1 MNRFDIDTQTFEDLD
16 IFSVGDNRRTLFNIF
31 DKTYT
36 SEGSAALKL
45 IFKNPLTDADLISQR
60 NTLIYLLENSDFKLH
75 LDKET
80 MDFIE
85 FYLRQNTGPRE
96 ATRVFVFRKTILDSV
111 NPSRGLYIRE
121 RGVTEVL
128 LLIGHLR
135 DLLCKLQS
143 NEDLPFLLKRLHII
157 ILEVINN
164 RHINEFYAKKK
175 FDLTIAKS
183 LIYDFE
189 LRRNELGKIM
199 ELLSLVYEL
208 DAYVAVA
215 KTSKEHK
222 LCYPKIN
229 RDETKLIAVKQLRH
243 IFINKPVPND
253 FYLSS
258 SKNVAF
264 LTGVNMAGKSTFLKS
279 IAIAVYLVH
288 LGFPVPADEMESST
302 FDGLISTINISD
314 DLNEGYSHFYNEV
327 RRVKAVAEKINDS
340 KNLFV
345 IFDELFR
352 GTNVKDAHDASVLI
366 IDRFSKISNCL
377 FLISTHIVEVAEAL
391 STNPN
396 INFSFL
402 KTTMIDGKPSF
413 SHHLFPGITADR
425 MGTWIVQ
432 NEGIIELLSKNV
444 KR

>member
-1 MNRFDIDTQTFEDLD
+1 
-16 IFSVGDNRRTLFNIF
+16 
-31 DKTYT
+31 
-36 SEGSAALKL
+36 
-45 IFKNPLTDADLISQR
+45 
-60 NTLIYLLENSDFKLH
+60 
-75 LDKET
+75 
-80 MDFIE
+80 
-85 FYLRQNTGPRE
+85 
-96 ATRVFVFRKTILDSV
+96 
-111 NPSRGLYIRE
+111 
-121 RGVTEVL
+121 
-128 LLIGHLR
+128 
-135 DLLCKLQS
+135 
-143 NEDLPFLLKRLHII
+143 
-157 ILEVINN
+157 
-164 RHINEFYAKKK
+164 
-175 FDLTIAKS
+175 
-183 LIYDFE
+183 
-189 LRRNELGKIM
+189 
-199 ELLSLVYEL
+199 
-208 DAYVAVA
+208 
-215 KTSKEHK
+215 